1 MAIRFTPEYNK
12 RIAKVVKN
20 YNASVRKANKQGK
33 MRKDRLPELTSV
45 ETLKKSYSKR
55 ADLERELKTLESFSR
70 KSAKAGYAVGI
81 SNYDIDV
88 IRKNRRATI
97 KHFEHVAETIKK
109 KATTN
114 YPLQTARYK
123 AIEANL
129 KILKKRPSEAT
140 EEELKTML
148 ANVTKYRKNFERQA
162 TGYRGFMS
170 EIDLIMERVGISDT
184 ERDAF
189 FEKFS
194 KLTPEEFEDLYSK
207 NDLISRIYEL
217 ADSPKY
223 TKNELHLYASE
234 DQAKNLINT
243 LMNEADMLI
252 AEVKQ

>member
-12 RIAKVVKN
+12 RIAKIVKN

-33 MRKDRLPELTSV
+33 MRKDRLPDLTSA
-45 ETLKKSYSKR
+45 EILKKSYTKR
-55 ADLERELKTLESFSR
+55 ADLERELRTLEAFSR
-70 KSAKAGYAVGI
+70 KSARAGYAIGI

-129 KILKKRPSEAT
+129 KILRKRPSEAT
-140 EEELKTML
+140 EEELRTML
-148 ANVTKYRKNFERQA
+148 ANVNKYRKNFERQA

-170 EIDLIMERVGISDT
+170 EIDLIMERVGISGTD
-184 ERDAF
+184 RDAF
-189 FEKFS
+189 FEKFT
-194 KLTPEEFEDLYSK
+194 KLTPEEFEDLYEK
-207 NDLISRIYEL
+207 NDIISRIYEL

-223 TKNELHLYASE
+223 TNNKLHLYASE
-234 DQAKNLINT
+234 DEARDLVTT
-243 LMNEADMLI
+243 LMEEADMLI